1 MREQKIRDHRTGK
14 WFGLLVLVVGVLYL
28 LSDLAKTFE
37 AGISGWTTFFLL
49 AGLWLISRRPEKLLE
64 Q

>member
-1 MREQKIRDHRTGK
+1 MRDQRMRDHRTGK

-37 AGISGWTTFFLL
+37 TGISGWTTFFLL
-49 AGLWLISRRPEKLLE
+49 AGLWLISGKPEKLLE